1 MSAIRI
7 RLSTRGSLQ
16 LPNSTQRL
24 LLRAATGD
32 GRCACSAWAQ
42 WRHAGGSLDGLDS
55 STSRLLPMIYRTL
68 EAHRIDDPDILRLR
82 GVYRHAWV
90 RNQRLLNRLGD
101 ALASLNREGIPTMV
115 LKGAAVSVTH
125 YRDAGARRLDDV
137 GVLVPPPEAEH
148 ALDLLRADGW
158 SPLGR
163 INRGRVLRMRHVTA
177 LAGPGDAQIG
187 LHCRTLTES
196 VGDEDFW
203 SGALPAT
210 VGRSATLAP
219 GPTEQL
225 LHACGPGARAGPNG
239 LTWIA
244 DAAVILRSAGGEI
257 DWTRLVEGVTRR
269 RIALTT
275 TTSLA
280 VLRVVLDAPIP
291 QQVMTELGRL
301 QNISRERLLLR
312 LSRRP
317 IRITAHGG
325 DAVDS

>member
-1 MSAIRI
+1 VSAIGI
-7 RLSTRGSLQ
+7 RLSRRPSLR
-16 LPNSTQRL
+16 LPNSTESL

-42 WRHAGGSLDGLDS
+42 WRRAGGRLDGLDS
-55 STSRLLPMIYRTL
+55 SVSRLLPMVYRTL
-68 EAHRIDDPDILRLR
+68 EANQINDPDILRLR

-90 RNQRLLNRLGD
+90 RNQRVLDRLGD
-101 ALASLNREGIPTMV
+101 ALESLNRGGIPTMV

-125 YRDAGARRLDDV
+125 HRDAGARRLDDV

-148 ALDLLRADGW
+148 ALALLRADGW
-158 SPLGR
+158 SPLCR
-163 INRGRVLRMRHVTA
+163 SNPGRVLRRRHAIA
-177 LAGPGDAQIG
+177 LAGPRDAQID
-187 LHCRTLTES
+187 LHRRTLAES
-196 VGDEDFW
+196 AGDEDFW
-203 SGALPAT
+203 SGAVPAT

-225 LHACGPGARAGPNG
+225 LHACGPGARSGPNG
-239 LTWIA
+239 LTWIS
-244 DAAVILRSAGGEI
+244 DAAVILRSAGGDI
-257 DWTRLVEGVTRR
+257 DWARLVEGVARR

-301 QNISRERLLLR
+301 QDISRERLLLR
-312 LSRRP
+312 LSRRA